1 MEYSSVLAQTYKLDF
16 DKTIENVKK
25 FEETIGTKL
34 QQKLK
39 EIAFK
44 EDNWVN

>member
-1 MEYSSVLAQTYKLDF
+1 MAQTYKLDF

-25 FEETIGTKL
+25 FEETIGQKL

-39 EIAFK
+39 EISFK